1 MDIKHC
7 PSCGS
12 NRIRKVCGSLLRE
25 FKGQTYT
32 VSGLTCHEC
41 PDCGERAYER
51 EAVRKIQAQSPAFQG
66 ELTAR

>member
-12 NRIRKVCGSLLRE
+12 ARIKKVHGSLTRDFE
-25 FKGQTYT
+25 GETYT
-32 VSGLTCHEC
+32 VSGVTYYAC
-41 PDCGERAYER
+41 PDCGERVYDPD
-51 EAVRKIQAQSPAFQG
+51 AVRKIQAKSPAFRR